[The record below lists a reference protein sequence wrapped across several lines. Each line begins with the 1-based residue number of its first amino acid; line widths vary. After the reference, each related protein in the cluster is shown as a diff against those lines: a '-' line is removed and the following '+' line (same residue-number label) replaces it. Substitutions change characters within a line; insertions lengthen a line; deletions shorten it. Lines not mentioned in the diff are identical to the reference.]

1 MSKKFVLVALLSFAV
16 LMSAFRTANAATITS
31 ATLDKDVYLGGQTG
45 YISVTVYNDKDDKI
59 RVTELT
65 ATINY
70 YYADGT
76 VYVQKFFTS
85 ATLPDEIPVGNS
97 QTYQIPLSLPTN
109 IAHGYTNPSVE
120 AKTEIWWSQIER
132 WVGSDRATYGQVK
145 LYIESPYKQNF
156 ENSQQEL
163 QTTQQQ
169 LQQEKTVNENLSN
182 NVNML
187 GMTTMVFAMAT
198 GFLVF
203 LAFARRPRPIPQH
216 AVE

>member
-1 MSKKFVLVALLSFAV
+1 MSKKLVLVALLSFAV
-16 LMSAFRTANAATITS
+16 LMSALRTANAATITS

-45 YISVTVYNDKDDKI
+45 YIMVTVYNDKDDKI

-85 ATLPDEIPVGNS
+85 ATLPDEIPVGDS
-97 QTYQIPLSLPTN
+97 QTYQVRISLPTN

-132 WVGSDRATYGQVK
+132 WIGSDRATYQVK
-145 LYIESPYKQNF
+145 LYIESPYKQSF

-163 QTTQQQ
+163 QATQQQ

-187 GMTTMVFAMAT
+187 GMTTMVFAIAT

-203 LAFARRPRPIPQH
+203 LTFARRPRPIPQH

>member
-1 MSKKFVLVALLSFAV
+1 MSRKFVLVALLSFAV
-16 LMSAFRTANAATITS
+16 LMSALHTAHAATITS
-31 ATLDKDVYLGGQTG
+31 ATLDRDIYLAGQTG
-45 YISVTVYNDKDDKI
+45 YVMVTVYNDEEATI

-85 ATLPDEIPVGNS
+85 DTLPDEIPVGNS
-97 QTYQIPLSLPTN
+97 ETYQVPISLPTN
-109 IAHGYTNPSVE
+109 IAHGYTNPSIE

-132 WVGSDRATYGQVK
+132 WVGSDRATYDQVK
-145 LYIESPYKQNF
+145 LYIESPYKQSYQ
-156 ENSQQEL
+156 NSQQEL
-163 QTTQQQ
+163 QTSQHE
-169 LQQEKTVNENLSN
+169 LQQEKAVNENLSN

-187 GMTTMVFAMAT
+187 AVTTMVFAVAT

-203 LAFARRPRPIPQH
+203 LTFARRPRPIPQH
-216 AVE
+216 ASE